1 MVFLFYPSHVL
12 NSHEFEGGNIV
23 VQISGSQLS
32 RIHYDQPNN
41 KTIKYIKGPIDFVIC
56 ASYELQSRCQTLNC
70 RIFKASREKILKGTK
85 QNDTHNHEH
94 NPTHN
99 AIFREAYATVVGR
112 LLRINPFLN
121 DSCVKVGPDIAFSE
135 KLRVLSL
142 IVYRKYV
149 YNSTKN
155 LFNTRLFRC
164 NKIVSDAIT
173 RNNFVTP
180 VT

>member
-23 VQISGSQLS
+23 VQISGSQFS

-121 DSCVKVGPDIAFSE
+121 DSCIKVGPDIAFSE
-135 KLRVLSL
+135 KLRAFVDC
-142 IVYRKYV
+142 IPEVRQQQYKE
-149 YNSTKN
+149 
-155 LFNTRLFRC
+155 FFDTRLFRC
-164 NKIVSDAIT
+164 NKIVSDTIT